1 MAQPQ
6 PKADSPLSSQAEG
19 NFPPESRHSNSPSV
33 ISSRLT
39 DIGSEDG
46 DVYNESVTNRTDRN
60 RQSLN
65 SMASRTTTG
74 RTLPPGLNRPWGE
87 SGPTSP
93 PSSRRGPPSVG
104 LRNSLSGQG
113 GLAPAGGRLSGTSM
127 GSTGTMGRTHVSN
140 VANKAFF
147 RPMSSQVLQAQ
158 RGALPKSAAASAASK
173 RESGQSI
180 QSFGPGG
187 VGTDD
192 GNGDMSGLPPPS
204 RGTEMSLPETFL
216 QSHAS
221 QATTSPTREVHSHG
235 AGGSMSSSVRPIH
248 HAPNG
253 EDVVNERNLAINTD
267 TSYRNQS
274 SGLAAPSPG
283 SFRSSFL
290 LPSRGS
296 NRGPESIRP
305 SGQGHE
311 KLSSAATSLNR
322 HRSGASNINTLPTH
336 RHEVNKKEK
345 NWQHFPGNTVFA
357 FGGRWQNADD
367 RPVNLATGFLVLVP
381 AGLFFGFSAR
391 YLWHN
396 INPALPIVF
405 AYIFYLCF
413 SSFVHAS
420 VSDPGVSAPSFSP
433 IPSFTDS
440 TNRFSHE
447 TCRNSRSHHP
457 RRTH

>member
-1 MAQPQ
+1 MAQITS
-6 PKADSPLSSQAEG
+6 PKATSPLSSPTEDT
-19 NFPPESRHSNSPSV
+19 FPPQSRHSNSPSV
-33 ISSRLT
+33 ISSHIT
-39 DIGSEDG
+39 DIGSEGG
-46 DVYNESVTNRTDRN
+46 DVYNESVTNGTDRN

-65 SMASRTTTG
+65 SMASRPTSG
-74 RTLPPGLNRPWGE
+74 RTLPPGVNRPWG
-87 SGPTSP
+87 GGRPTSP
-93 PSSRRGPPSVG
+93 PTSRRGPSSLG
-104 LRNSLSGQG
+104 LRNSLTGQG
-113 GLAPAGGRLSGTSM
+113 GLAPGGRLSGHSQ
-127 GSTGTMGRTHVSN
+127 GSTGTTGRTHVSN

-158 RGALPKSAAASAASK
+158 RGGIPKSNAASTAAK
-173 RESGQSI
+173 RESGQSM

-248 HAPNG
+248 HNPASG
-253 EDVVNERNLAINTD
+253 GDVVNERNLAINTD

-296 NRGPESIRP
+296 NRGPASLRP

-311 KLSSAATSLNR
+311 KLSSGATSLNR
-322 HRSGASNINTLPTH
+322 QRSGASNITTLPTH
-336 RHEVNKKEK
+336 RHEVSKKEK
-345 NWQHFPGNTVFA
+345 NWQHFPGNTKFA

-367 RPVNLATGFLVLVP
+367 RPVNIATGFLVVIP

-396 INPALPIVF
+396 ISPALPIVF

-420 VSDPGVSAPSFSP
+420 VSDPGVSPLSSLQML
-433 IPSFTDS
+433 
-440 TNRFSHE
+440 SHY
-447 TCRNSRSHHP
+447 
-457 RRTH
+457 